1 MWLINAFYKKNM
13 IDKWYYVYPVNK
25 SYSLKDVRNM
35 LEGGSLE
42 NDLRYIFKLSNLRIS
57 KIEIWYKNEYG
68 EKLVE
73 TINYQ

>member
-1 MWLINAFYKKNM
+1 MWLINAFYKKNT

-25 SYSLKDVRNM
+25 SYSLKDVKNM

-42 NDLRYIFKLSNLRIS
+42 NDLRYIFKLAHLRIS
-57 KIEIWYKNEYG
+57 KIEIWYENEYNK
-68 EKLVE
+68 KLVE

>member
-1 MWLINAFYKKNM
+1 MWLVNAFYKKNM

-25 SYSLKDVRNM
+25 SYSLKDVKNM

-42 NDLRYIFKLSNLRIS
+42 NDLRYIFKLAHLRIS